1 MSNDNNTIIPDDIIS
16 TINDFKRS
24 KNGSM
29 ISIHGK
35 EYATVAHRI
44 AVVRRNLGAKLQI
57 LTEIISVDKDT
68 VVMKASG
75 LIGGNVIATGHAE
88 EKRTASRIN
97 QTSALRKLRNICCWK
112 NVSFCL
118 VLTNDQIA
126 SAEEVSAA
134 IEQQDKKIQ
143 NALTELNAVSHAGG
157 YKEWISKN
165 KVFLSDLKN
174 NNPMTYQSFMEK
186 FTSVKSTLQQ
196 KRSYPIMLDNDQKKI
211 DQT

>member
-35 EYATVAHRI
+35 EYATVPHRV

-75 LIGGNVIATGHAE
+75 LIGGKVVATGHAE

-97 QTSALRKLRNICCWK
+97 QTSALENCESSAVGRMLAMLGI
-112 NVSFCL
+112 
-118 VLTNDQIA
+118 TNDQIA
-126 SAEEVSAA
+126 SAEEVTAA

-196 KRSYPIMLDNDQKKI
+196 KGVIQ
-211 DQT
+211 

>member
-1 MSNDNNTIIPDDIIS
+1 MSIDNNTIIPDDVIT

-29 ISIHGK
+29 INIHGK

-75 LIGGNVIATGHAE
+75 VIGGNVIATGHAE
-88 EKRTASRIN
+88 EKRSASRIN
-97 QTSALRKLRNICCWK
+97 QTSALENCESSCVGRMLAMLGI
-112 NVSFCL
+112 
-118 VLTNDQIA
+118 TNDQIA

-143 NALTELNAVSHAGG
+143 DAITELNAVSHAGG

-165 KVFLSDLKN
+165 KVFLSDLKSR
-174 NNPMTYQSFMEK
+174 NPMSYQAFMEK
-186 FTSVKSTLQQ
+186 FTLAKNNLQQ
-196 KRSYPIMLDNDQKKI
+196 RGVI
-211 DQT
+211 

>member
-1 MSNDNNTIIPDDIIS
+1 MSNNNNDVIPDDIIS

-29 ISIHGK
+29 IPIHGK
-35 EYATVAHRI
+35 EYATVPHRV

-57 LTEIISVDKDT
+57 LTEIISIDKDT

-75 LIGGNVIATGHAE
+75 LIGDKVIATGHAE
-88 EKRTASRIN
+88 ENRKSSRIN
-97 QTSALRKLRNICCWK
+97 ATSALENCETSAVGRMLAFVGI
-112 NVSFCL
+112 
-118 VLTNDQIA
+118 TNDSIA

-143 NALTELNAVSHAGG
+143 DALTDLNAVSHAGG

-165 KVFLSDLKN
+165 KAFLSDLKA
-174 NNPMTYQSFMEK
+174 NNPISYQAFMEK
-186 FTSVKSTLQQ
+186 FSSVKSNLQSKGVIQ
-196 KRSYPIMLDNDQKKI
+196 
-211 DQT
+211 